1 MDCCKPEK
9 NGDTRIWNF
18 EIRIPVLEEEKVPA
32 KNARGWKVEGLKRRV
47 TREEDKRLRE
57 ELEVRGVMAQKRA
70 IEYCQEE
77 NVGRQRRS
85 TQRTWKSTAGT

>member
-1 MDCCKPEK
+1 MEFS
-9 NGDTRIWNF
+9 NTIL
-18 EIRIPVLEEEKVPA
+18 VVEEEKVPA

-57 ELEVRGVMAQKRA
+57 EFKVRGVMAQKKA
-70 IEYCQEE
+70 MEHCQEE

-85 TQRTWKSTAGT
+85 TQRIWKSIARIFSFA